1 MNSLVNDQAAQAAQF
16 WNCTNAEYH
25 GSLTEDSHSSLDL
38 FYESVEQYAAKRV
51 FRTCPYP
58 PPTPEMEFGTLFH
71 TTVLEP
77 ELLDEE
83 YIEYE
88 KFDKRTKDGKE
99 GFADFCRRAGKRTV
113 ATREDL
119 DMARAMF
126 EGVMRNP
133 EARALIEAPGKCE
146 CSIKCVDPESGVP
159 IKIRTDK
166 LNDNGVIADLKT
178 TQHVKPDSWSKTTHN
193 FGYYRQAALYLD
205 VVKMLGCDGPMHFI
219 AVSKQPPHECVVY
232 HLGFNS
238 LNLGRSE
245 NKGILFELAYR
256 RREKLWTGRYSGR
269 SNEIDVPH
277 YAFPRN

>member
-1 MNSLVNDQAAQAAQF
+1 MGAESGAAQF
-16 WNCTNAEYH
+16 WDCTNAEYH
-25 GSLTEDSHSSLDL
+25 GSLDEDSHSSLDL

-77 ELLDEE
+77 HLLDED
-83 YIEYE
+83 YIAFE
-88 KFDKRTKDGKE
+88 KFDKRTTAGKQ
-99 GFADFCRRAGKRTV
+99 GFADFCARAGKRKAVTG
-113 ATREDL
+113 EDL
-119 DMARAMF
+119 AMARAMF

-133 EARALIEAPGKCE
+133 EARYLIEAEGKCE
-146 CSIKCVDPESGVP
+146 CSIKAVDPDTGLP
-159 IKIRTDK
+159 LKIRTDK
-166 LNDNGVIADLKT
+166 LNKNGVIADLKT
-178 TQHVKPDSWSKTTHN
+178 TQRVDPESWAKTTHN
-193 FGYYRQAALYLD
+193 FGYHRQAALYLD
-205 VVKMLGCDGPMHFI
+205 VVKGLGMEGPMHFI

-232 HLGFNS
+232 HLGFNT

-256 RREKLWTGRYSGR
+256 RRENKWDGRYSGV
-269 SNEIDVPH
+269 SNEIEVPH